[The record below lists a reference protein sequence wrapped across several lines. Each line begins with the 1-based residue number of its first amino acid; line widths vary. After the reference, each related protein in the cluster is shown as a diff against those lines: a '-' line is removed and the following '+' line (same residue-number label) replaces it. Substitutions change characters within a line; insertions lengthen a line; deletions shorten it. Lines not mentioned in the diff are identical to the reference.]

1 MKDKV
6 THQLTVSSSAQQ
18 VDRNGS
24 QQNKS
29 IPIERRAS
37 WTYSETKILL
47 SLWGQNMVQR
57 QLANSKRTRHV
68 WEKISERIKENGYDR
83 NADQVRTRI
92 FNMVAEYKR
101 ILRNPTYERRKKCIF
116 FNDLHNIFRAKNS
129 NPFGN
134 VPNNYDNEQYNFD
147 PIVFPNKEDVNEL
160 NGDDNSD
167 DCDEPYDSFAY
178 TLSPSELTQSENCF
192 DLTNN
197 EGSLSDQYED
207 VSPLPKRRRI
217 DEIKYAIEN
226 DHELDSPLSAILID
240 RVFTH
245 LQRETEIMHKWV
257 NLEKEKLAL
266 EMERRKE
273 EKEREERREKAFLQI
288 LSQLQSQVFS
298 MISNQP
304 NSDSNPSSTTIETK
318 SVNKTS

>member
-1 MKDKV
+1 M
-6 THQLTVSSSAQQ
+6 
-18 VDRNGS
+18 
-24 QQNKS
+24 
-29 IPIERRAS
+29 
-37 WTYSETKILL
+37 
-47 SLWGQNMVQR
+47 
-57 QLANSKRTRHV
+57 
-68 WEKISERIKENGYDR
+68 
-83 NADQVRTRI
+83 
-92 FNMVAEYKR
+92 
-101 ILRNPTYERRKKCIF
+101 
-116 FNDLHNIFRAKNS
+116 
-129 NPFGN
+129 
-134 VPNNYDNEQYNFD
+134 
-147 PIVFPNKEDVNEL
+147 
-160 NGDDNSD
+160 
-167 DCDEPYDSFAY
+167 
-178 TLSPSELTQSENCF
+178 
-192 DLTNN
+192 
-197 EGSLSDQYED
+197 
-207 VSPLPKRRRI
+207 PKRRRI

-298 MISNQP
+298 MISKQP